1 MQIVNKLKLVPVKE
15 IKPYHRN
22 VRINERTVEELVN
35 VIPEVGFNVPILL
48 DRSNVIVK
56 GHARWK
62 AAIQLGLES
71 VPCVYTDA
79 DPERVK
85 LDRLVDNKIVELSTW
100 DDDLLPSEL
109 ASLNL
114 DFKFD
119 LEALGFQIAIPAA
132 TPADGNAGPDPSQ
145 PFVSDAD
152 IKATIPTD
160 NDQYEKVICNKCGN
174 VMLMRKS

>member
-1 MQIVNKLKLVPVKE
+1 MQIVDKLKLVPVKE
-15 IKPYHRN
+15 IRPYHRN
-22 VRINERTVEELVN
+22 VRVNERTVEELVN
-35 VIPEVGFNVPILL
+35 IIPEVGFNVPLVL
-48 DRSNVIVK
+48 NRQNVIVK

-62 AAIQLGLES
+62 AAIQLGLEK

-79 DPERVK
+79 DEERVK
-85 LDRLVDNKIVELSTW
+85 LDRLVDNKIVELSAW

-119 LEALGFQIAIPAA
+119 LEALGFQLVIPDANAA
-132 TPADGNAGPDPSQ
+132 APAPDADA
-145 PFVSDAD
+145 PFTDAD
-152 IKATIPTD
+152 IKGTVPSS

-174 VMLMRKS
+174 VMMMRKT